1 MHNFLSNF
9 RNSWSR
15 MLLKSILISSWDG
28 QMTLTSPSQ
37 RMQKEAGVRG
47 KGRSARWWRHGE
59 KGRGEEWREGRG
71 VN

>member
-1 MHNFLSNF
+1 MCSSDLNKHGRL
-9 RNSWSR
+9 RHQEIQESR
-15 MLLKSILISSWDG
+15 RPLLISKGKG
-28 QMTLTSPSQ
+28 QRKD